1 METRFTST
9 NIFSFLICAFGLAI
23 LILGSGF
30 FSASFSGKKD
40 KEYTTLEER
49 KETKKL
55 TSSVYNFLFPSNL
68 LETKQDTTGMVFVK
82 GSVFN
87 MGSTVFENEMPI
99 HEVELDDFYI
109 GRYEVTV
116 KQYRKFCEATGRD
129 MPKEPMWGWDDIHP
143 VVGVTWDDA
152 SQYAEWAGKRLP
164 TESEW
169 EYAARGG
176 LSTQHYIYSGAN
188 YAEVVG
194 WFESNSVETVQPVG
208 LKKSNELGICD
219 MSGNVWEWCSDHY
232 GVYRLQREKNPKG
245 VPHGLNRCIR
255 GGSWFGNKGNLRV
268 ANRYYN
274 PQGYGSNLIGFR
286 VAMSKE

>member
-1 METRFTST
+1 MKTRFTAT
-9 NIFSFLICAFGLAI
+9 HIFSVLLSALGLAI

-30 FSASFSGKKD
+30 FPASFD
-40 KEYTTLEER
+40 KEYTTLETTKVYSNYYTFLLPSHLLKT
-49 KETKKL
+49 KE
-55 TSSVYNFLFPSNL
+55 
-68 LETKQDTTGMVFVK
+68 DTAGMVFVK
-82 GSVFN
+82 GSIFN

-99 HEVELDDFYI
+99 HEVDLDDFYI

-116 KQYRKFCEATGRD
+116 KQYREFCDATGRD
-129 MPKEPMWGWDDIHP
+129 MPKEPMWGWNDTHP

-176 LSTQHYIYSGAN
+176 LKTQHYTYAGAN

-194 WFESNSVETVQPVG
+194 WYEGNSVEMVQPVG
-208 LKKSNELGICD
+208 LKRPNELGTYD

-232 GVYRLQREKNPKG
+232 GRYRQGREKNPKG
-245 VPHGLNRCIR
+245 VPQGLNRCIR
-255 GGSWFGNKGNLRV
+255 GGSWFGNKGNLRT

-274 PQGYGSNLIGFR
+274 PQGFGSNLIGFR
-286 VAMSKE
+286 VAMDK